1 MQIALMRFFSFF
13 GFFLFPWLSFAA
25 DLNGIWKGE
34 LTQDPGGCYPRYSVE
49 FHFQVSGSEI
59 TGKVYDY
66 YDTSKYVK
74 LNFTGKYDAQTKKIY
89 LTETRVLQY
98 SIPPDCV
105 PCIKTYELIYSSD
118 GQNEIL
124 SGQWKGHIVSKQKN
138 CPPGTI
144 ILKKVSH
151 SDFLQDIDQNDSLAQ
166 IQQSLHLQKR
176 SKDLIKTFTV
186 TVPQIKVEL
195 YDNAE
200 IDNDTITVFV
210 NEKLLLYQQRLTDKP
225 LVLNLNAIPG
235 KEYEMVMYA
244 DNLGLIP
251 PNTALMVVTAGS
263 SKFEVFLSSS
273 EQKSAAVRFV
283 YIKPD

>member
-1 MQIALMRFFSFF
+1 MRFFPAFSILLIPLI
-13 GFFLFPWLSFAA
+13 GQAA

-34 LTQDPGGCYPRYSVE
+34 LKQDPGGCYPRYSIE
-49 FHFQVSGSEI
+49 FHFQVKGTEI
-59 TGKVYDY
+59 TGRVYDY

-74 LNFTGKYDAQTKKIY
+74 LNFSGKYDPQSNKIL
-89 LTETRVLQY
+89 LTESKVLQF

-105 PCIKTYELIYSSD
+105 PCIKTYELTYSTD
-118 GQNEIL
+118 GQTEIL
-124 SGQWKGHIVSKQKN
+124 TGQWKGHILSKQKN

-144 ILKKVSH
+144 ILKKVNQ
-151 SDFLQDIDQNDSLAQ
+151 SDFPLDIEQNDSLAQ
-166 IQQSLHLQKR
+166 IQESLHLQSR
-176 SKDLIKTFTV
+176 AKDLVRTFTV
-186 TVPQIKVEL
+186 SVPQIIVEL

-210 NEKLLLYQQRLTDKP
+210 NDKLLIYQQRLTDKP
-225 LVLNLNAIPG
+225 LALNLNATPG
-235 KEYEMVMYA
+235 KEYELVMYA

-251 PNTALMVVTAGS
+251 PNTALMVVTAGK

-283 YIKPD
+283 FVKPD

>member
-1 MQIALMRFFSFF
+1 MRFFPAI
-13 GFFLFPWLSFAA
+13 GFLLFPLIPQAA

-49 FHFQVSGSEI
+49 FHFQIKGTEI

-74 LNFTGKYDAQTKKIY
+74 LNFTGQYDPQTKKIF
-89 LTETRVLQY
+89 LTETKILQY

-105 PCIKTYELIYSSD
+105 PCIKTYELTYSTD
-118 GQNEIL
+118 GQNETL
-124 SGQWKGHIVSKQKN
+124 SGQWKGHIVSRQKN

-144 ILKKVSH
+144 VLRKVNQ
-151 SDFLQDIDQNDSLAQ
+151 SDFFVDIDQNDSLAQ
-166 IQQSLHLQKR
+166 IQEFLHLQKR
-176 SKDLIKTFTV
+176 TKDIVKTFTV
-186 TVPQIKVEL
+186 AVPQIKVEL

-251 PNTALMVVTAGS
+251 PNTALMVVTAGK

-283 YIKPD
+283 YVKPD